1 LSRADPWST
10 ETKEQTVQRHSIGT
24 LFAAA
29 TAVIAALAWQHS
41 ATAHHSFA
49 MYDQA
54 QVKTMTGK
62 LTRFIPAPNH
72 AQLIFELL
80 EPDGAAVLDAAGKPV
95 LWGVET
101 GPSTRIARQGVTPDT
116 FPPGTIITVTLNPL
130 RNGKPFGAMPNGTPI
145 VNCGMAMPPGGCT
158 AETGRVYLG
167 END

>member
-1 LSRADPWST
+1 
-10 ETKEQTVQRHSIGT
+10 
-24 LFAAA
+24 
-29 TAVIAALAWQHS
+29 
-41 ATAHHSFA
+41 

-72 AQLIFELL
+72 AQLIFEVL
-80 EPDGAAVLDAAGKPV
+80 EPDGTAVLDAAGKPV

-101 GPSTRIARQGVTPDT
+101 GPSTRIARQGVTPDN
-116 FPPGTIITVTLNPL
+116 FPVGTIVTVTLNPL

-145 VNCGMAMPPGGCT
+145 VNCGKTMPQGGCT

-167 END
+167 QNE